1 MKAYAHYGISF
12 MLVLFSVAVAT
23 LDAGA
28 LTGSPAS
35 LTFTAAQGASSPSS
49 QTVVFSK
56 GNKRQVVAWAS
67 SDNALWLSVTPTSG
81 TIAQSDQI
89 VVTANTSGLAAG
101 VYSAMVIITAKKG
114 GSLSIP
120 VTLSVT
126 GPSSTPS
133 QPSPSVS
140 TTATLTWSPN
150 TEPDVAGFKVYIGN
164 APGVYGSP
172 IVLGN
177 VTTYVASN
185 LALGKTY
192 YFAVSAFD
200 TSGNESPLSAV
211 VSKSVY

>member
-1 MKAYAHYGISF
+1 
-12 MLVLFSVAVAT
+12 
-23 LDAGA
+23 
-28 LTGSPAS
+28 
-35 LTFTAAQGASSPSS
+35 
-49 QTVVFSK
+49 
-56 GNKRQVVAWAS
+56 
-67 SDNALWLSVTPTSG
+67 
-81 TIAQSDQI
+81 
-89 VVTANTSGLAAG
+89 

-133 QPSPSVS
+133 QPPPSVS